1 VVAVVFDQ
9 PVEGSVRQGDN
20 SPSVVSCATRFA
32 REKASARVPLR
43 RPELADGWLHDVK
56 PPRSLPIPQ
65 PLLCSRVEGIR
76 ANVISPGPIETPI
89 LDGQFSTKEATE
101 HSGSGSR
108 RTSHSVELVSQR
120 KSLRLHCSSLQTKAV
135 TSAALTCQ
143 WTRLGVGLV
152 RFQVGCFSL
161 FLLTGSSGRHGG
173 GPHYGLRLLNTN
185 RSRVLPPPLKT

>member
-65 PLLCSRVEGIR
+65 PLLCSDLGGRVCASKESARTSLARNRSKRPFLTDSFRLKKPLSIQAAVQGEHPTR
-76 ANVISPGPIETPI
+76 SNWSPR
-89 LDGQFSTKEATE
+89 
-101 HSGSGSR
+101 GSR
-108 RTSHSVELVSQR
+108 FGCIVPRFKRKQLHQRHWLASGRGLVS
-120 KSLRLHCSSLQTKAV
+120 V
-135 TSAALTCQ
+135 
-143 WTRLGVGLV
+143 
-152 RFQVGCFSL
+152 
-161 FLLTGSSGRHGG
+161 
-173 GPHYGLRLLNTN
+173 
-185 RSRVLPPPLKT
+185 